1 MDFRKNF
8 SERLG
13 LLRKQKGVSLAALG
27 EYLGVTDEA
36 VRLLE
41 KGKRSPSFE
50 VLCALA
56 DYFEV
61 PIDYLMGNQGA
72 DLTKANLERAD
83 MREVKACGAIF
94 VHANLAHADL
104 RNADLRWADFSYAN
118 LRRAKLEGAKLKGTI
133 FIGADVSETILD
145 GKIVNGSFVE

>member
-1 MDFRKNF
+1 
-8 SERLG
+8 
-13 LLRKQKGVSLAALG
+13 
-27 EYLGVTDEA
+27 
-36 VRLLE
+36 
-41 KGKRSPSFE
+41 
-50 VLCALA
+50 
-56 DYFEV
+56 
-61 PIDYLMGNQGA
+61 MGNQGA